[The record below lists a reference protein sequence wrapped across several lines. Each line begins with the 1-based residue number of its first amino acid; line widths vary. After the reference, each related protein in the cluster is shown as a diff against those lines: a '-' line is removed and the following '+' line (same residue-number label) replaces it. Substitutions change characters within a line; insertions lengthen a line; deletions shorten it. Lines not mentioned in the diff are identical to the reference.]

1 MLLIDT
7 NIFLEVMLA
16 QTKRKACMEFLN
28 SVREGKRK
36 AAVTDFTIYSIMII
50 LDGRG
55 KLRELDRFLRSLSM
69 YKGLTPYATSLEDKV
84 DAVELAAS
92 GEFDVDDA
100 VQYASARSLRAK
112 AVVSLDKDFDN
123 REIPRTDPAEFDS

>member
-7 NIFLEVMLA
+7 NIFLEIMLA
-16 QTKRKACMEFLN
+16 QTKRKACIEFLN
-28 SVREGKRK
+28 TVKTGKNK
-36 AAVTDFTIYSIMII
+36 AAVTDFTVYSIMII
-50 LDGRG
+50 LDGRD
-55 KLRELDRFLRSLSM
+55 KLRELDRFLRSLSA
-69 YKGLTPYATSLEDKV
+69 YRGLTLYSTSLEDKV

-112 AVVSLDKDFDN
+112 AIVSLDRDFDN
-123 REIPRTDPAEFDS
+123 HEIPRMDPTRFT